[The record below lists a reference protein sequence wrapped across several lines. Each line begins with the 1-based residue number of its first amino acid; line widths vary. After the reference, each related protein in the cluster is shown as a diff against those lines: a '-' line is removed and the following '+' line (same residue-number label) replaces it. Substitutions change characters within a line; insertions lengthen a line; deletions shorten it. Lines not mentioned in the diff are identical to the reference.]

1 MHVCPQVQCYRD
13 MVVCFKLLPKM
24 DVNIFFEE
32 IYFNIFIVRL
42 IKLTSTFIHFYQWC

>member
-24 DVNIFFEE
+24 DVIF
-32 IYFNIFIVRL
+32 INIFIVRL